1 MRTCAAFIVQAK
13 RNEKHT
19 VEAPVLPRG
28 SEVLQESTLMA
39 VLVRRLEM
47 KGGNPK
53 DPLGR
58 EVGELVNID

>member
-1 MRTCAAFIVQAK
+1 MRTCAAFIVQVK

-28 SEVLQESTLMA
+28 SDVLQESTLMA

-47 KGGNPK
+47 KGGTPK
-53 DPLGR
+53 ILWVER
-58 EVGELVNID
+58 